1 MFTLFTNRSTFSV
14 MKRRWLF
21 MGLML
26 MLFAACKKD
35 PKNQTNNGGNNG
47 GNTGDSKFSF
57 GSALQS
63 NMVIQRDK
71 PFVVWGTARAKQ
83 SVTINASW
91 AATPAITTADDAGNW
106 KISIPAAAAN
116 SAAQT
121 ITGKPNGDPA
131 VTLNN
136 ILIGDVWLCV
146 GQSNMTMPVAA
157 ISPFLG
163 VTDYQNEIAS
173 ANYPLIRAAI
183 VQSDYEDTPQAN
195 FKHPAPWVVCSPS
208 TVGPVSAVAYF
219 FARKLNI
226 TLNVPIGIIV
236 SSINGSYAQEWANQE
251 TIAGDIVLSAIYGS
265 NNSSLYNGMISPL
278 TNLNVKGFL
287 WYQGEN
293 NQHDNP
299 VNYTRLN
306 KALITGWRTKFNDSK
321 LPFYLVQLTPFA
333 EDYATTNPPGGDK
346 TLDYLAKFREGQ
358 AAVLTLP
365 GTGMAVTMD
374 VGEVDNHHPRNKKP
388 VGERLA
394 LLALK
399 NDYGQNVQTQGPHL
413 SSWIANGNT
422 AAIYYTGGTANDLTT
437 SDNKPLNQFFFV
449 AGTDHVF
456 RQGTASIVGSSLIEV
471 VAPPGTPLPIQAV
484 RYAFTNAPVT
494 NLQNSSGL
502 PAEPFR
508 TDNWDN

>member
-1 MFTLFTNRSTFSV
+1 MA
-14 MKRRWLF
+14 
-21 MGLML
+21 
-26 MLFAACKKD
+26 FAACKKD
-35 PKNQTNNGGNNG
+35 PAAHQTNNGGNNG

-71 PFVVWGTARAKQ
+71 PFVIWGTARAKQ
-83 SVTINASW
+83 SVTINVSW
-91 AATPAITTADDAGNW
+91 GAAPATTTADDAGNW
-106 KISIPAAAAN
+106 KISVPAAPAN
-116 SAAQT
+116 STPQT

-146 GQSNMTMPVAA
+146 GQSNMTMPVDA

-163 VTDYQNEIAS
+163 VTDYQNEIAA
-173 ANYPLIRAAI
+173 ANYPLIRAAT
-183 VQSDYEDTPQAN
+183 VASDYEDVPQSN
-195 FKHPAPWVVCSPS
+195 FKTPAPWVVCSPS

-251 TIAGDIVLSAIYGS
+251 AIAGDIILNAIYGS

-278 TNLNVKGFL
+278 TNLNIKGFL

-306 KALITGWRTKFNDSK
+306 QALITGWRTKFNDSK

-346 TLDYLAKFREGQ
+346 TLDYLAHFREGQ
-358 AAVLTLP
+358 ANVLSLP

-399 NDYGQNVQTQGPHL
+399 NDYGQNVQTQGPHF
-413 SSWIANGNT
+413 SSWTTAGNT
-422 AAIYYTGGTANDLTT
+422 ATINFAAGTANGLTT
-437 SDNKPLNQFFFV
+437 GDSKPLNQFFFV
-449 AGTDHVF
+449 AAADKVF
-456 RQGTASIVGSSLIEV
+456 RQATATIVGSTIKV
-471 VAPPGTPLPIQAV
+471 VAPADMKQPILAV

-494 NLQNSSGL
+494 NLQNSSSL

>member
-1 MFTLFTNRSTFSV
+1 MT
-14 MKRRWLF
+14 RRWLF
-21 MGLML
+21 LAVLL
-26 MLFAACKKD
+26 MLFAACKKE
-35 PKNQTNNGGNNG
+35 PKNQNNNGGNNG
-47 GNTGDSKFSF
+47 GNTGDSKFTF

-71 PFVVWGTARAKQ
+71 PFVIWGTARAKQ
-83 SVTINASW
+83 SVTINVSW
-91 AATPAITTADDAGNW
+91 NATPTITTADDAGNW
-106 KISIPAAAAN
+106 KVSIPAAVAN
-116 SAAQT
+116 STPQT
-121 ITGKPNGDPA
+121 ITGNPNGDPA

-146 GQSNMTMPVAA
+146 GQSNMTMPVDA

-163 VTDYQNEIAS
+163 VTDYPNEIAS
-173 ANYPLIRAAI
+173 ANYPLIRTAT

-195 FKHPAPWVVCSPS
+195 FKTPATWVVCSPS

-236 SSINGSYAQEWANQE
+236 SSINGSYGQEWANQE
-251 TIAGDIVLSAIYGS
+251 AITGDFLLNAIYGS

-299 VNYTRLN
+299 ANYTKLN
-306 KALITGWRTKFNDSK
+306 QALIAGWRTKFNNSK

-358 AAVLTLP
+358 ANVLTLP

-399 NDYGQNVQTQGPHL
+399 NDYGQNVQTLGPHF
-413 SSWIANGNT
+413 SSWSTTGNT
-422 AAIYYTGGTANDLTT
+422 AMISFAAGTANGLTT
-437 SDNKPLNQFFFV
+437 GDGKPLNQFFFV
-449 AGTDHVF
+449 AGGDHVF
-456 RQGTASIVGSSLIEV
+456 HQATATIVGSTVRV
-471 VAPPGTPLPIQAV
+471 VAAPDTPLPILSV

-494 NLQNSSGL
+494 NLQNSAGL